1 MANKINY
8 TGSSKILIRICQAI
22 NDLID
27 NGGGGGSYTLP
38 TASSS
43 TKGGV
48 KIGSGLSMN
57 GEVLNNTNPT
67 PYSLPTASSS
77 TKGGVKIGNGL
88 SMSGDTLN
96 NTNPTPYSLPTA
108 SANVLGGVKIGQG
121 ISINNG
127 VISVP
132 GGGGGGSTVSVEQ
145 IQTSGTKIATITVD
159 GNATDLYAPSDGG
172 GGSDDPRLHR
182 TLKIYALN
190 GDLHI
195 GGVATD

>member
-8 TGSSKILIRICQAI
+8 TGSSKILIRICEAI
-22 NDLID
+22 NALID
-27 NGGGGGSYTLP
+27 AGGGYTLP
-38 TASSS
+38 TASAS

-57 GEVLNNTNPT
+57 GE
-67 PYSLPTASSS
+67 
-77 TKGGVKIGNGL
+77 
-88 SMSGDTLN
+88 TLN

-108 SANVLGGVKIGQG
+108 SENVLGGVKIGSG
-121 ISINNG
+121 ININNG

-159 GNATDLYAPSDGG
+159 GTATDLYAPSG
-172 GGSDDPRLHR
+172 GGSDAPRLHR
-182 TLKIYALN
+182 TLLIHAVDN
-190 GDLHI
+190 ELHI
-195 GGVATD
+195 SGVATD